1 MSRKIKKIS
10 TFMLVT
16 FLGVLLV
23 ILSMNAACS
32 LLKYEDF
39 ESGDFKYRLYK
50 ETPNNVDVVAFSQ
63 NCLDTE
69 ESIHGKSKIADIF
82 GI

>member
-10 TFMLVT
+10 IFMLVT

-32 LLKYEDF
+32 PLKYEDF
-39 ESGDFKYRLYK
+39 ENRKFKYRIYK
-50 ETPNNVDVVAFSQ
+50 ENN
-63 NCLDTE
+63 N
-69 ESIHGKSKIADIF
+69 KKKIADLSQN
-82 GI
+82 